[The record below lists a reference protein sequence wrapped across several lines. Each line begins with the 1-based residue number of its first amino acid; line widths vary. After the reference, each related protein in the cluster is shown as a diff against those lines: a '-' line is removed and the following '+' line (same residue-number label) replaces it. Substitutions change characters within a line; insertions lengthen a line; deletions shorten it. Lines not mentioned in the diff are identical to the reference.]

1 MGFFISERFSKI
13 LIFLGSL
20 ILIFALVLFCYKAV
34 LFNTNVPIKTDVFGQ
49 FGDVIGGVV
58 GSLWALAGVIL
69 FYLGLMEQRK
79 DIKTN
84 QNALDKQIQ
93 ALENQNKEIELQR
106 QEYEMARNIF
116 AEQRDVLKEQSK
128 TSRIQQFDS
137 TFYSLLDV
145 YIKIRNDIFFSEDKV
160 IDLINTEMSAI
171 DYSSLLVRDKIK
183 KTNEKYQEVYISNK
197 STISHYLKTIYRL
210 YKIIDEQSEL
220 TEKSKYSYSKIIRS
234 QFTENELYLIYYN
247 AHSLYGVNFRPL
259 ILKYNILKHLFI
271 TSKAEMNCFVINDSK
286 VIARRVAFI
295 NWLDEFVIKSQALI
309 NNIEVEDPNSSAL
322 YTDDNTDILVLKISV
337 DVTNDVIFDFTF
349 FDKRYLILLGLDS
362 NFKLFVEHYIFDRVL
377 LNNLECTDSN
387 DQIVVSTN
395 GDNSCIFKLQTEK
408 KYIINYDKY

>member
-1 MGFFISERFSKI
+1 M
-13 LIFLGSL
+13 
-20 ILIFALVLFCYKAV
+20 
-34 LFNTNVPIKTDVFGQ
+34 FNTNVPIKTDVFGQ

-160 IDLINTEMSAI
+160 IDLINAEMSTI
-171 DYSSLLVRDKIK
+171 DYSSLQVRDKIK
-183 KTNEKYQEVYISNK
+183 KTNEKYQEIYINNK
-197 STISHYLKTIYRL
+197 PTISHYLKTIYRL

-349 FDKRYLILLGLDS
+349 FDKRYLILLALDI
-362 NFKLFVEHYIFDRVL
+362 NFQLFVEHYIFDRVL

-387 DQIVVSTN
+387 DQIVFSTN

>member
-160 IDLINTEMSAI
+160 IDLINAEMSTI
-171 DYSSLLVRDKIK
+171 DYSSLQVRDKIK
-183 KTNEKYQEVYISNK
+183 KTNEKYQEIYINNK
-197 STISHYLKTIYRL
+197 PTISHYLKTIYRL

-349 FDKRYLILLGLDS
+349 FDKRYLILLALDI
-362 NFKLFVEHYIFDRVL
+362 NFQLFVEHYIFDRVL

-387 DQIVVSTN
+387 DQIVFSTN

>member
-145 YIKIRNDIFFSEDKV
+145 YMKIRNDIFFSEDKI
-160 IDLINTEMSAI
+160 IDLINTEMCAI

-271 TSKAEMNCFVINDSK
+271 ISKAEMNCFVINDSK

-295 NWLDEFVIKSQALI
+295 NWLDEFLIKSQALI

-349 FDKRYLILLGLDS
+349 FDKHYLILLGLDS